1 MKTILTALSLLFV
14 SITLIAQPT
23 NMGKDGGGM
32 QGPPEF
38 RESFFSPR
46 LIIRHADDIG
56 ITSAQKEAI
65 LAEMNASQAEHN
77 RLRWNLKEEADK
89 LKALIDGEEVD
100 VNQAKTQLSKVLT
113 LENELKTLQLTSML
127 TIKNQL
133 SAEQQAKLKTLR
145 AEQSAR
151 GKKGKGMRGE
161 RPGRR
166 GNR

>member
-1 MKTILTALSLLFV
+1 MKTTLSILSLLLV
-14 SITLIAQPT
+14 SITLIAQPA
-23 NMGKDGGGM
+23 NKGKGGGGM

-46 LIIRHADDIG
+46 MIIRHANDIG
-56 ITSAQKEAI
+56 ITNAQKKAI

-89 LKALIDGEEVD
+89 LKALIDGENVD
-100 VNQAKTQLSKVLT
+100 VNQAKDQLSKVLA
-113 LENELKTLQLTSML
+113 LENELKILQLTSML
-127 TIKNQL
+127 TIKNKL

-145 AEQSAR
+145 PEPSSR
-151 GKKGKGMRGE
+151 GKKGKGMHGDRS
-161 RPGRR
+161 GRR